1 LISPPGFFQPF
12 FSQFAAQLRMQLM
25 EYAESLHT
33 STVLPVLISAS
44 AMRNA

>member
-1 LISPPGFFQPF
+1 
-12 FSQFAAQLRMQLM
+12 MQLM